1 MYSPRTRQRKANLNR
16 TDKNTYAVNLP
27 IAIAKGVYKK
37 NRKRIALHLNA
48 DSNETMA
55 IALQHVDKI
64 QALIDA
70 ENWQG
75 LLNYEE
81 SLKPKVV
88 QGNFAKQSLKD
99 LWEEYLKTKQKSCEI
114 SYLQNDIK
122 QATRIINQCPKI
134 SLDVDGMN
142 RLFNYLMETTTVKQ
156 TKRYLKQYSA
166 CHEWAK
172 RRKIIK
178 ENPYPD
184 LIKTIVTKKKNE
196 EETDINPFTI
206 EERDLIIDAFR
217 LGKYERYKGNHI
229 KYADYVEFNFYTG
242 ARTSETLGLRWE
254 HIDFKNNYIL
264 FQEGRVMATNG
275 SHGRGIQ
282 KKGLKTQKKRTFP
295 MNSRISEMLLKRKE
309 LINPLSPSDNVF
321 GDINHASF
329 RGSVY
334 KRILKH
340 LDIDYR
346 KPYQTRHTFIT
357 IMANKSNMKLH
368 EIAFICGTS
377 PTVITNH
384 YLGKTIGVQSLPEI

>member
-1 MYSPRTRQRKANLNR
+1 MYSARTRQGKANLNR

-27 IAIAKGVYKK
+27 VGVAKGIYKK
-37 NRKRIALHLNA
+37 SRKRIALYLNA

-55 IALQHVDKI
+55 TALQHVDKI

-70 ENWQG
+70 EDWQG
-75 LLNYEE
+75 LFNYEE
-81 SLKPKVV
+81 SLKPKII

-99 LWEEYLKTKQKSCEI
+99 LWTEYLKTKQESCEI
-114 SYLQNDIK
+114 SYLENDLK
-122 QATRIINQCPKI
+122 QATRIINQCPRI
-134 SLDVDGMN
+134 SLDVEGMN
-142 RLFNYLMETTTVKQ
+142 RLFNYLMEKTTIKQ
-156 TKRYLKQYSA
+156 TKRYLKQFSA

-196 EETDINPFTI
+196 EDTDINPFTI

-217 LGKYERYKGNHI
+217 SGKYERYKGSHV

-242 ARTSETLGLRWE
+242 ARTSETLGLKWE
-254 HIDFKNNYIL
+254 HIDFKNNRIL

-282 KKGLKTQKKRTFP
+282 KKGLKTQKKRVFP
-295 MNSRISEMLLKRKE
+295 MNPRISEMLQKRKE
-309 LINPLSPSDNVF
+309 LVKPLSQTDNVF
-321 GDINHASF
+321 EDIKHGSF
-329 RGSVY
+329 RGGVY
-334 KRILKH
+334 KKILEH
-340 LDIDYR
+340 LEIDYR

-384 YLGKTIGVQSLPEI
+384 YLGKTIDVESLPEI